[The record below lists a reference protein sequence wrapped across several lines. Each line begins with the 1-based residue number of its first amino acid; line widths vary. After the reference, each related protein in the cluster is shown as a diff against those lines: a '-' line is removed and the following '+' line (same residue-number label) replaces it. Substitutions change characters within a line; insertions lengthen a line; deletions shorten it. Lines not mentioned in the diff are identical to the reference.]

1 MTSQI
6 FKLAIAAA
14 AFAVSA
20 PALAKAE
27 ETSFQRDGY
36 TYVYS
41 VKETGNTKHIRGKYY
56 PGGKSFAL
64 EVRNGRVEGTVNDAG
79 VAFPLSAVP
88 AASGGALA
96 SAN

>member
-20 PALAKAE
+20 PAFAKGE
-27 ETSFQRDGY
+27 EASFQKDGY
-36 TYVYS
+36 TYVYKVS
-41 VKETGNTKHIRGKYY
+41 ETGNTKHIRGKYY

-64 EVRNGRVEGTVNDAG
+64 EVRNGRVEGTMNDAG
-79 VAFPLSAVP
+79 IAFPLSSVP
-88 AASGGALA
+88 AGSGGALA
-96 SAN
+96 SAD

>member
-20 PALAKAE
+20 PAFAKAE
-27 ETSFQRDGY
+27 ETSFQKDGY
-36 TYVYS
+36 TYVYN
-41 VKETGNTKHIRGKYY
+41 VKEVGNTKHIRGKYY
-56 PGGKSFAL
+56 PGGKTFAL
-64 EVRNGRVEGTVNDAG
+64 EVRNGRVEGTVNEAG
-79 VAFPLSAVP
+79 VAFPLSA
-88 AASGGALA
+88 AASKSGGALA